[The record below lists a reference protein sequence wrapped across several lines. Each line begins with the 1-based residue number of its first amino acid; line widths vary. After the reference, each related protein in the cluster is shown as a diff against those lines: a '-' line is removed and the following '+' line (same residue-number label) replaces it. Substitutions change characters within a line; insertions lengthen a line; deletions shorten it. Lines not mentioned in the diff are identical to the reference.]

1 VETVDGAIV
10 YKARNSIEARAL
22 AAYLEN
28 ADISAHVAG
37 EVMENIFGVQNIG
50 DTSGSEVWV
59 NSADRPAAEELIE
72 LWQKEFGG
80 PGAARPDERLQF
92 PLKTVFAV
100 MAIVALVAATSR
112 LFGADFRGF
121 ISAASIW
128 FWILLIAASMWA
140 VFFKK
145 SSVDREDVGPT
156 RR

>member
-1 VETVDGAIV
+1 METVDGAIV
-10 YKARNSIEARAL
+10 YRARNSIEARAL

-59 NSADRPAAEELIE
+59 SRADRPAAEELIG

-80 PGAARPDERLQF
+80 PGPAHPNERLQF

-100 MAIVALVAATSR
+100 MAIVAAVAASSR

-121 ISAASIW
+121 ISAAAIW
-128 FWILLIAASMWA
+128 FWILLIGTSMWA
-140 VFFKK
+140 VFCRK
-145 SSVDREDVGPT
+145 SRVDREDVEST
-156 RR
+156 QR

>member
-1 VETVDGAIV
+1 VESADGAIV

-80 PGAARPDERLQF
+80 PGAARPDERWQF

-128 FWILLIAASMWA
+128 FWILLVAASLWA
-140 VFFKK
+140 VLLKK
-145 SSVDREDVGPT
+145 PRPEQEDVEST
-156 RR
+156 QD